1 VINSSLQFLR
11 DVLNQF
17 LRNRFGLEEN
27 NALLNVLIETNGS
40 VPEINHNKIVISLIN
55 IEQETVKAFN
65 IRNQKLPGGNYA
77 DINPYERY
85 NLHLLISSNF
95 DDYNET
101 LRFLGAVIAFFQS
114 HYLMERSSFSNM
126 PVGVNRLEFEIEK
139 INYIQMQGLWTSMG
153 AKYTPSVIYKMR
165 LLTIQTEEVIAVN
178 TAISQISNQVAV

>member
-1 VINSSLQFLR
+1 
-11 DVLNQF
+11 
-17 LRNRFGLEEN
+17 
-27 NALLNVLIETNGS
+27 
-40 VPEINHNKIVISLIN
+40 VISLIN

-114 HYLMERSSFSNM
+114 HYLIERSSFSNM

-165 LLTIQTEEVIAVN
+165 LLTIQGEEVIAVN
-178 TAISQISNQVAV
+178 SSVSQISNQVAV